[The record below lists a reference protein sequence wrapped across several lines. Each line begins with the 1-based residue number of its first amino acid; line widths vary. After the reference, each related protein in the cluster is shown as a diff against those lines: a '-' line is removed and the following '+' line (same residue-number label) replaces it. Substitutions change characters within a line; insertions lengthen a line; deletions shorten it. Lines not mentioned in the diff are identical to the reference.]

1 MSDKTVY
8 GYKINIYQAGS
19 IEGVN
24 QGVRDSYDI
33 KEGFLVNSLFL
44 DFMLNNGLKTWND
57 KSTRDIITINFS
69 SFNCFIY
76 FNNS

>member
-44 DFMLNNGLKTWND
+44 DFMLNNGLRTWND
-57 KSTRDIITINFS
+57 KSTRDINDIFRIPISIFK
-69 SFNCFIY
+69 FKY
-76 FNNS
+76 F